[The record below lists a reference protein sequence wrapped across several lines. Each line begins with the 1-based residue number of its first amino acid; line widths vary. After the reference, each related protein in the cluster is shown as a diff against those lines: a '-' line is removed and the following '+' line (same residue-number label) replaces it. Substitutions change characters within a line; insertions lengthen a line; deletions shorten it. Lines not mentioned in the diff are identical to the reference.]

1 MHVILELVSRQLVA
15 SSVIFSEPGTC
26 FRGTQRTYWVVDVMS
41 GSTVTDATK
50 VRWEIVLRLA
60 ARNVR
65 TLYAN
70 ISTSV
75 QTALSYAFRLRKK

>member
-1 MHVILELVSRQLVA
+1 MR
-15 SSVIFSEPGTC
+15 
-26 FRGTQRTYWVVDVMS
+26 WVVDVMS

-70 ISTSV
+70 NY
-75 QTALSYAFRLRKK
+75 QHRFRLL